1 MSDTQKSTMVA
12 TSVYVYTHED
22 EEKESTAS
30 ADRGSLTTLC
40 KFLTED
46 ICEDWVLEAEL
57 LALSFA
63 TGIQDAASY
72 PDYRCFAAN
81 QTGNT
86 VFLAISVAG
95 LAQGVYS
102 FSNIVTSLCLF
113 IGGGLVLGQMGNYF
127 GVRKR
132 IWLVTSNLLQTVMVL
147 AAMIIQYLA
156 PIRRDGPASTAVLG
170 LLAFSSG
177 GQVAMSR
184 SLKIAEITTAM
195 ATAAYIDVMCDPGL
209 LRVHNRARN
218 RRVGFLVCL
227 TAGCYVG
234 AFALPGVNSPFA
246 LLLCV
251 VVKTVVTV
259 AFFFNRSQREELDC
273 SADHEVATT
282 P

>member
-1 MSDTQKSTMVA
+1 MGV
-12 TSVYVYTHED
+12 TSVYVHED
-22 EEKESTAS
+22 KESTAS
-30 ADRGSLTTLC
+30 GDDHGRHSMTTLL

-86 VFLAISVAG
+86 IFLAISVAALDG
-95 LAQGVYS
+95 GVYS
-102 FSNIVTSLCLF
+102 FQNIITSLVLF
-113 IGGGLVLGQMGNYF
+113 VGGGLVLGQMGNYF

-132 IWLVTSNLLQTVMVL
+132 IWLVTSNVLQTILVL
-147 AAMIIQYLA
+147 AATIIQYLT
-156 PIRRDGPASTAVLG
+156 PIRRDGAAAMAVLG

-184 SLKIAEITTAM
+184 SLKITEITTAM
-195 ATAAYIDVMCDPGL
+195 ATAAYIDVMCDPAL
-209 LRVHNRARN
+209 LKARNRSRN

-227 TAGCYVG
+227 TAGCYAG
-234 AFALPGVNSPFA
+234 AFALDVNSPFA

-251 VVKTVVTV
+251 IVKAGVTA
-259 AFFFNRSQREELDC
+259 AFFFNRALQESD
-273 SADHEVATT
+273 AAT